1 MSSEIL
7 ELISSEFDES
17 RCVLVNE
24 ALVVGLQGLNVWN
37 LGALGVQ
44 VKHTENK

>member
-1 MSSEIL
+1 MSPEIL
-7 ELISSEFDES
+7 EVVSSEFDES
-17 RCVLVNE
+17 RNVLVDE

-44 VKHTENK
+44 VKHAEK

>member
-1 MSSEIL
+1 MSSL
-7 ELISSEFDES
+7 TLQLISSELDES
-17 RCVLVNE
+17 RCVLVDE
-24 ALVVGLQGLNVWN
+24 ALVVGFQGLNVWN